1 MGCCIS
7 KCVDLFIHECTRQV
21 GCIVPNFDVEF
32 EPEENHQQQKHLQ
45 TTYFL
50 RVSVSSC
57 FIFCWGGWVGGCSLP
72 GILSRCPS

>member
-32 EPEENHQQQKHLQ
+32 EPKNTSATKTSTNHLFFEGFRF
-45 TTYFL
+45 FL
-50 RVSVSSC
+50 FFSGG
-57 FIFCWGGWVGGCSLP
+57 GGWFSLP
-72 GILSRCPS
+72 EFCEDSFSLK